1 MAGCTRAL
9 LFLVV
14 LVPAHAFAYYDFFY
28 GWSADGS
35 FYAYASSGTD
45 LMEQPSLCLSDEKAG
60 STTWPKGVARPTEGA
75 CTSMC
80 KEDTF
85 ECEKPEVVQ
94 KWVHLPRP
102 SRKGPHGEIVTV
114 KVGKGSATVAVM
126 AGGKK
131 VASADVELVHETE
144 RPGIREVYWRPD
156 GGAVAVY
163 LGYPDP
169 PDDQPG
175 YPPPRYLTVIP
186 FGRTSEAAAANARGM
201 TLLRRRD
208 YPHAGEEFRKA
219 IAADPRALQPCV
231 RERARRRPQDG
242 DRRAA
247 LAGGERRSRRPRGA
261 REGAEGRG
269 SEVRRRRPRS
279 QEAPRGGRRRLVRR
293 RVRAR
298 AGSLREG
305 VLRPPRRRRAAGLC
319 AGVRLAE
326 GRLLGEVRRQVTFGA
341 DPDRLSAARMRFV
354 RRFIVS
360 CSRADFAPHHGRRW
374 AWPRRSSRRSSR
386 SCAA

>member
-94 KWVHLPRP
+94 KWVHLPWP

-219 IAADPRALQPCV
+219 IAADPAHVLAHYNLACASALG
-231 RERARRRPQDG
+231 G
-242 DRRAA
+242 DRKTAIAELRWLGASADPAARAA
-247 LAGGERRSRRPRGA
+247 LAKAPKDADLKSVVDDP
-261 REGAEGRG
+261 
-269 SEVRRRRPRS
+269 EVKK
-279 QEAPRGGRRRLVRR
+279 L
-293 RVRAR
+293 
-298 AGSLREG
+298 L
-305 VLRPPRRRRAAGLC
+305 AA
-319 AGVRLAE
+319 AA
-326 GRLLGEVRRQVTFGA
+326 A
-341 DPDRLSAARMRFV
+341 D
-354 RRFIVS
+354 
-360 CSRADFAPHHGRRW
+360 
-374 AWPRRSSRRSSR
+374 
-386 SCAA
+386 SCAAGCERAQDRCERECYDRHDDVGLRGCVRVCGSQRDACSEKCDGK